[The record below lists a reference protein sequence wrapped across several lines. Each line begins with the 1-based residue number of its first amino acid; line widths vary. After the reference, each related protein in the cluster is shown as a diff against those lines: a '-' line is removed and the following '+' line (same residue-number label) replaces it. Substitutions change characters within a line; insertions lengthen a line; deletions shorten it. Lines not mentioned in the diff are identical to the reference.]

1 MKKEICCI
9 YFVCPVLAVGC
20 RLRTKGIGHCGRI
33 RANNRDAGDRLP
45 DKYQRNVCG
54 AIPGDVKIRVPEYL
68 DRCRHAAGR
77 R

>member
-1 MKKEICCI
+1 MKKKFAAFILC
-9 YFVCPVLAVGC
+9 VLC
-20 RLRTKGIGHCGRI
+20 LLSLSLRTKGIGHCGRI

-68 DRCRHAAGR
+68 DRCRHTAGR